1 MDYSNKWPLFIDPQS
16 QASVFVK
23 KMSIDIKMDHF
34 KIMVA
39 NDDKLS
45 KELEMSI
52 KTGKWL
58 IVENLNEK
66 LPSDLDNILNPIIK
80 TRGKG
85 KVIKFDDR
93 EIEYDDEFKLYLI
106 SGLQNPHY
114 QPEVCVNVCVINFS
128 ITEQGLKEQM
138 LSLTVSIEKRELEEE
153 LLKLIENNARNEK
166 KLEDKEN
173 VILETL
179 KSSKSEKILDDDDLI
194 NKLSNTK
201 EEANRIKKD

>member
-23 KMSIDIKMDHF
+23 KMSIDIKMDQF

-39 NDDKLS
+39 NDEKLS

-93 EIEYDDEFKLYLI
+93 EIDYDDEFKLSYFR
-106 SGLQNPHY
+106 STK
-114 QPEVCVNVCVINFS
+114 S
-128 ITEQGLKEQM
+128 
-138 LSLTVSIEKRELEEE
+138 
-153 LLKLIENNARNEK
+153 
-166 KLEDKEN
+166 
-173 VILETL
+173 TL
-179 KSSKSEKILDDDDLI
+179 P
-194 NKLSNTK
+194 T
-201 EEANRIKKD
+201 

>member
-1 MDYSNKWPLFIDPQS
+1 M
-16 QASVFVK
+16 
-23 KMSIDIKMDHF
+23 MS
-34 KIMVA
+34 
-39 NDDKLS
+39 
-45 KELEMSI
+45 
-52 KTGKWL
+52 
-58 IVENLNEK
+58 LN
-66 LPSDLDNILNPIIK
+66 
-80 TRGKG
+80 
-85 KVIKFDDR
+85 
-93 EIEYDDEFKLYLI
+93 YLI

-153 LLKLIENNARNEK
+153 LLKLIENNARNKK

-179 KSSKSEKILDDDDLI
+179 KSSKSEKTLDDDDLI

-201 EEANRIKKD
+201 EEANRIMKD